1 MVVDLGGE
9 GVVMVVLW
17 SVGFALRVD
26 VRVHFKADSEYV
38 EVTEVENL
46 EFCHDW
52 LGVRSRWVVFKEP
65 DDFLLCSDERLDV

>member
-1 MVVDLGGE
+1 MDLGGE

-38 EVTEVENL
+38 EVTEV
-46 EFCHDW
+46 DW
-52 LGVRSRWVVFKEP
+52 LGVRSRWVVFEEP

>member
-46 EFCHDW
+46 ELAWCAFAV
-52 LGVRSRWVVFKEP
+52 GGF
-65 DDFLLCSDERLDV
+65 

>member
-9 GVVMVVLW
+9 GVVVVVLW

-38 EVTEVENL
+38 EVQRLQRLVWCA
-46 EFCHDW
+46 F
-52 LGVRSRWVVFKEP
+52 VVGSF
-65 DDFLLCSDERLDV
+65 